1 VPGRTRQ
8 GRPAFRRKG
17 TVGATGGAAVGGGA
31 TVRRVSAHDPA
42 GTGDRPGSRTAWA
55 VATALVA
62 LRWLVVVG
70 LVGGAVAAA
79 VLLPPLAT
87 RSGGI
92 SDITSADNPAIVAE
106 KQAAEAFG
114 FPVLSRVMI
123 VQHDPAGLPDAVL
136 DKAYRAARSLRD
148 NGPKDGVVAALPVLN
163 AQRVIPGSTKTGTT
177 LVTYIYTQE
186 TSFRGATE
194 AAERYAATTFDAKT
208 DRVVGVTGTVPA
220 RYQQTTLVNDSLPVL
235 EIVSVLAV
243 VVIVGLAF
251 RSVVAPLLTIVTAG
265 ISYVLVTRVA
275 AVAGQRYGL
284 EIPPDLE
291 PLMVALMV
299 GVTTDYVVYFL
310 SGLRGELLDG
320 RPRIAAARRSV
331 ATFAPIVAAAGLTVA
346 AGVATL
352 LVASSPAVR
361 TFAPAMALAV
371 AVALLVALTFVPAVM
386 AILGARAFWPALP
399 HAGDTPA
406 IGTAVRRGLVRLVR
420 SRAPA
425 VIVAALCIGGL
436 AWVAVP
442 VHRLGAGLP
451 LIAGL
456 PSDTDAARAGAAAAT
471 GFAPGIVAPTLIVVQ
486 GTDLVTHPQSLLA
499 LEELLKREQHVAG
512 VLGPAEDSALSQ
524 QAGRQLALFV
534 SAQKQAAQFVVV
546 LDADPLDATAVA
558 ALDRLKERMPALLRQ
573 AGIPGASA
581 GFAGDTAA
589 VSEIV
594 HGTERDF
601 LAILFAAL
609 AVNLVIL
616 VVVLRALVAP
626 LILLACTVLSVAATL
641 GLTVL
646 LFQDRLGHPGVTF
659 FVPLAAGVLL
669 VALGSDYNLFAVGH
683 IWQEARRRSLREAMS
698 VALPRSSAAI
708 TTAGLA
714 LAASLGS
721 LGLVPLRQFAEL
733 AFALSVGILLDTYVV
748 RTLLVPAL
756 LTIVGPASGW
766 PGRRLQRSEGM
777 DPQEP
782 QRAGLRPTTTG
793 AAVEPR

>member
-1 VPGRTRQ
+1 
-8 GRPAFRRKG
+8 
-17 TVGATGGAAVGGGA
+17 
-31 TVRRVSAHDPA
+31 VSADDPDLS
-42 GTGDRPGSRTAWA
+42 GGRPGSRTAWA
-55 VATALVA
+55 VARVLVG

-70 LVGGAVAAA
+70 VLGGAVAA
-79 VLLPPLAT
+79 VLLLPPLAT
-87 RSGGI
+87 QSGGI
-92 SDITSADNPAIVAE
+92 SDITSSDNPAIVAE
-106 KQAAEAFG
+106 KEAAEAFG
-114 FPVLSRVMI
+114 FPVLSRVML

-136 DKAYRAARSLRD
+136 DKAYKAARALRD
-148 NGPKDGVVAALPVLN
+148 SGPKDGVVAALPVLN

-177 LVTYIYTQE
+177 LVTYIYTE
-186 TSFRGATE
+186 TGSFKGATE
-194 AAERYAATTFDAKT
+194 AAERYAAANFDART

-220 RYQQTTLVNDSLPVL
+220 RYEQTRLVNDSLPVL

-275 AVAGQRYGL
+275 GVVGARYGIN
-284 EIPPDLE
+284 IPPDLE

-320 RPRIAAARRSV
+320 QPWVAAARRSV

-371 AVALLVALTFVPAVM
+371 AVALVVALTFVPAVM
-386 AILGARAFWPALP
+386 AILGTYAFWPALP
-399 HAGDTPA
+399 HPADTPP
-406 IGTAVRRGLVRLVR
+406 IGAAVRRGLVRLVR

-425 VIVAALCIGGL
+425 VVVAALCIGGL
-436 AWVAVP
+436 AWAAVP

-456 PSDTDAARAGAAAAT
+456 PSDTDASRAAAAAAV
-471 GFAPGIVAPTLIVVQ
+471 GFAPGIVAPTLVVVQ
-486 GTDLVTHPQSLLA
+486 GDLAARPQGLLA
-499 LEELLKREQHVAG
+499 LEELLKREPHVAG

-524 QAGRQLALFV
+524 QAGRDLALFV
-534 SAQKQAAQFVVV
+534 SAKKQAAQFVVV
-546 LDADPLDATAVA
+546 MDVDPLDATAVA
-558 ALDRLKERMPALLRQ
+558 ALDRLKERMPTLLKQ
-573 AGIPGASA
+573 AGLPGASA

-589 VSEIV
+589 VAEIV

-601 LAILFAAL
+601 LAILLAAL

-659 FVPLAAGVLL
+659 YVPLAAGVLL

-733 AFALSVGILLDTYVV
+733 AFALTVGIVLDTYLV

-756 LTIVGPASGW
+756 LTVVGPASGW
-766 PGRRLQRSEGM
+766 PGRRLQAPERDDEEEG
-777 DPQEP
+777 
-782 QRAGLRPTTTG
+782 QRAGRRPTTIG
-793 AAVEPR
+793 AGVDPR